1 MSDLVEAA
9 ERLALEMTEPG
20 VTGVIL
26 IRQEGAD
33 EPSSAF
39 ATVVDDNLAITVAMA
54 LDDNPALI
62 GLFVK
67 ALRMV
72 RSGGNSKDDPGFAP
86 VIFAGEGRA
95 TC

>member
-9 ERLALEMTEPG
+9 EKLATEMGEPG

-26 IRQEGAD
+26 LRQTSTDDQA
-33 EPSSAF
+33 SAF
-39 ATVVDDNLAITVAMA
+39 ATVVGDELAVTVAMA
-54 LDDNPALI
+54 LDENPSLI
-62 GLFVK
+62 GLFVQ

-86 VIFAGEGRA
+86 VIFANEGA
-95 TC
+95 LN